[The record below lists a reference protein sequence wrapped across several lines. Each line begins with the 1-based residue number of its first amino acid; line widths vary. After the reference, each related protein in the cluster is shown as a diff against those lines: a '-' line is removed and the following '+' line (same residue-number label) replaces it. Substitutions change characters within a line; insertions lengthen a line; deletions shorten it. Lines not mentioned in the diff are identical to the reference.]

1 MIKNEGEVDAM
12 TMLEPGVKAKVCF
25 QVAEVRKPLLAV
37 SDLVAKGNMTV
48 FDEDSFIIPSTA
60 PELILNARAL
70 VLWSEL

>member
-37 SDLVAKGNMTV
+37 SSLVEKGSMTI

-60 PELILNARAL
+60 LEIALIR
-70 VLWSEL
+70 